1 MKVNRDHFYKLASDL
16 KEERLQASIAIVTD
30 LTELDGTKADAER
43 EEWQYVINRL
53 IRGLASNRSGARL
66 GFSLCLTEVLNLALE
81 RGISLEVNGTTN
93 DTVGAEW
100 YLELLSENTVGLT
113 GSKSK
118 AKGSKGNKL
127 KGKEERGL
135 LFGKLFGLK
144 ALLNDPLFERIFLE
158 VEPNEN
164 KETTKRKNCS
174 VSREFTE
181 LFVKHLVD
189 LAQKKNWI
197 REPCLFTLYQALER
211 LLPYIEA
218 RDKDIIESMLLQL
231 DEFELTLTNEGLAI
245 YLLLLQEV
253 EPFEQLRLDLKHGN
267 WKLNNPLARGNL
279 PLLAKVLANSAA
291 SPPQPP
297 SGGDDEETPNT
308 QVNVKPTNWNPRLH
322 FVWDRLLPQLI
333 YEKTPDGS
341 SNHEDQRHSN
351 KKRRKNSSDKGF
363 HSQDSKQQRDPQKY
377 IRFPEFWQVVVDETF
392 FNSKASS
399 ERKYLGFLI
408 IEKTMQLFAAPS
420 QYSVPSEFV
429 EDVFSNN
436 VLRSLINQSFDSKRL
451 LHKIA
456 QKVLN
461 SITKACE
468 LNPDVLLVPCLHALL
483 FGPNGSINF
492 DKLTKS
498 KTISKLLTSIR
509 DLSPETLVAMIT
521 LLTENIN
528 TNIENPEDEKEHLV
542 KIQFILDSLL
552 HIARSHKNKIPADYV
567 ASNMLKPIIKL
578 SFFTKHFE
586 KVSTL
591 ARERL
596 YSILGE
602 LTSSANSAA
611 DKKYDHTWQYRAL
624 SIILELENESDGSDM
639 NTPFDE
645 QLTEVKQSALEIL
658 TDIASRLADANFE
671 GTKMGKAKISELLG
685 MESLLS
691 MCLLQMYSG
700 DSESVSIIQELS
712 TFYSEGS
719 VFSRRQQQEQGK
731 KTKRKKGSSEEKEEA
746 EPEGGDANGSMLG
759 FTEILL
765 SLMAKKKMVLRKLS
779 LLVWQQFIE
788 NIGSKELVLLLD
800 VLDVKENKGGL
811 QELFEGADEME
822 DVADEEEMEGEEN
835 GNDSDSE
842 DESSDGGNDE
852 SGSDNEEEED
862 EEEEEE
868 DNMKDIDKE
877 TATALAKV
885 LKLPK
890 NIVKPNGEI
899 SYGELDNL
907 SGGENDE
914 DGDEDEESLD
924 DEQMMELDDE
934 LSEIFRRRKEALSGT
949 SSSRQ
954 RKLEAKESR
963 EDVISFKHRVI
974 DMLEIYVKY
983 VEQLDSVDEQISQ
996 NLLLLIKPMIKC
1008 VRKTTDKS
1016 LVDRISKLL
1025 KNRVFKIKVSGI
1037 TKETCRE
1044 TLQAIHES
1052 LLASKPG
1059 QFHKAYFSLCST
1071 ASIFFAKQLVGEN
1084 PSDDAYNE
1092 LIDLYASTTKKW
1104 RTSGNFGINVF
1115 IEFLN
1120 WLDTRKRQ

>member
-16 KEERLQASIAIVTD
+16 KEERLQASIAIVTE
-30 LTELDGTKADAER
+30 LTELDTSKADAER

-81 RGISLEVNGTTN
+81 RGISLEVNGTNN
-93 DTVGAEW
+93 DTVGANW

-118 AKGSKGNKL
+118 VKGAKGNKI

-158 VEPNEN
+158 FETNGNE
-164 KETTKRKNCS
+164 ETTKRKNCS

-181 LFVKHLVD
+181 LFVRHLVD

-211 LLPYIEA
+211 LLPYIES
-218 RDKDIIESMLLQL
+218 RDKDIIESILLQL

-245 YLLLLQEV
+245 YLLLLQEF
-253 EPFEQLRLDLKHGN
+253 EPFEQLKLELKHGN

-291 SPPQPP
+291 SPPPPP
-297 SGGDDEETPNT
+297 SGGNDEETPQT
-308 QVNVKPTNWNPRLH
+308 QINVKPTNWNPRLH

-333 YEKTPDGS
+333 HERDLDGS
-341 SNHEDQRHSN
+341 SDHEVQGHSN
-351 KKRRKNSSDKGF
+351 KKRRKNSNDKGS
-363 HSQDSKQQRDPQKY
+363 HSKVSKRQRDPQKY

-408 IEKTMQLFAAPS
+408 IDKTMQLFAAPS
-420 QYSVPSEFV
+420 QHSVPPEFV
-429 EDVFSNN
+429 EHVFSNN

-468 LNPDVLLVPCLHALL
+468 LNPDVLLAPCLHALL
-483 FGPNGSINF
+483 FGPSGSINF

-498 KTISKLLTSIR
+498 KTVSKLLTSIR
-509 DLSPETLVAMIT
+509 DLSPETLVAIIS
-521 LLTENIN
+521 LLTENID

-552 HIARSHKNKIPADYV
+552 HIARSHKNKIPPDYV
-567 ASNMLKPIIKL
+567 ASNMLRPIIKL

-602 LTSSANSAA
+602 LTSPANTTT
-611 DKKYDHTWQYRAL
+611 DKKYGHTWQYRAL
-624 SIILELENESDGSDM
+624 SIILEMENESDGSDI
-639 NTPFDE
+639 NNPFDE

-658 TDIASRLADANFE
+658 TDIASKLADANSE
-671 GTKMGKAKISELLG
+671 GTKVGKAKISELLG

-691 MCLLQMYSG
+691 MCLLQLYSG
-700 DSESVSIIQELS
+700 DAESVSIIQELS

-719 VFSRRQQQEQGK
+719 VFSRKQQQEQGK
-731 KTKRKKGSSEEKEEA
+731 KTKKKKGSSEEEMGLES
-746 EPEGGDANGSMLG
+746 GGVGGSMLG

-788 NIGSKELVLLLD
+788 NIGKEELVLLLD

-811 QELFEGADEME
+811 QQLFEGADEME
-822 DVADEEEMEGEEN
+822 DIVDEEEMEREESAD
-835 GNDSDSE
+835 DSSSE
-842 DESSDGGNDE
+842 DESSDSGNSE
-852 SGSDNEEEED
+852 SDSDS
-862 EEEEEE
+862 EEEE

-899 SYGELDNL
+899 SYGELDNI

-914 DGDEDEESLD
+914 NSDEDEESLD

-934 LSEIFRRRKEALSGT
+934 LSEIFRRRKEALTGT
-949 SSSRQ
+949 SSGRQ

-963 EDVISFKHRVI
+963 EDVVSFKHRVV

-983 VEQLDSVDEQISQ
+983 VEQLDSVDGQISQ
-996 NLLLLIKPMIKC
+996 NILLLIKPMVKC
-1008 VRKTTDKS
+1008 VRKTTDRS

-1025 KNRVFKIKVSGI
+1025 KNRVFKIKVSGVS
-1037 TKETCRE
+1037 KEACRE

-1059 QFHKAYFSLCST
+1059 QFQKAYFSLCST
-1071 ASIFFAKQLVGEN
+1071 ASIFFAKQLVGEDQ
-1084 PSDDAYNE
+1084 SEAAYNE

-1104 RTSGNFGINVF
+1104 RTSGSFGINVF